1 MNNLEDTG
9 DLLNNINGNSFM
21 SNLEEAGEGN
31 HTNNLN
37 KVTDGSEGS
46 EDPIK
51 TETNEA
57 PVEEEKVSGGSGGMT
72 KGEKR

>member
-21 SNLEEAGEGN
+21 SNLEEAGEA
-31 HTNNLN
+31 NLN